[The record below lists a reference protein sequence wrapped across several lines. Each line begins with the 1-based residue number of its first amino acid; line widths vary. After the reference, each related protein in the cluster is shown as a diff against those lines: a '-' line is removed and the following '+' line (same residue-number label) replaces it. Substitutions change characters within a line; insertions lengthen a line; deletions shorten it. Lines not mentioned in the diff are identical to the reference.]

1 MLLAPTAVGA
11 AIPVFRS
18 EPMKKFLIETI
29 KKAGKILV
37 DNFQKERKLI
47 KIRARSKEI
56 VTDYDKLVDR
66 FLIKEIEKKFPDHN
80 FLTEESGFKNKNSDF
95 TWLIDSLDGTS
106 NFAAGNPLFSVSV
119 ALLKNKKL
127 IFGAIYAPAINE
139 LYFAEKGKGTFLNHQ
154 KIKVSQFDKLEKSYL
169 YFCEGGELN
178 RKRTLKI
185 IKKLYPKVIE
195 LRKLGSA
202 ALEAAWVAAGK
213 GEGYLTTKINP
224 WDVGAGVLIV
234 EEAGGKVSDFKNRPW
249 QPQKNDLIASN
260 KKIHRDFVRLLKN
273 L

>member
-1 MLLAPTAVGA
+1 
-11 AIPVFRS
+11 
-18 EPMKKFLIETI
+18 MKKFIFQTI
-29 KKAGKILV
+29 KRAGQILT
-37 DNFQKERKLI
+37 DYFQKNKKLL
-47 KIRARSKEI
+47 KIRKHSKEI
-56 VTDYDKLVDR
+56 VTFYDKLIDK
-66 FLIKEIEKKFPDHN
+66 FLIKEIEKRFPDHN

-106 NFAAGNPLFSVSV
+106 NFAVGNPLFSISI
-119 ALLKNKKL
+119 ALIKNKKL
-127 IFGAIYAPAINE
+127 ILGAIYSPIIDE
-139 LYFAEKGKGTFLNHQ
+139 LYFTEKGKGAFLNNQ
-154 KIKVSQFDKLEKSYL
+154 KIKVSRINRLAKGYL

-178 RKRTLKI
+178 RKRTFKI
-185 IKKLYPKVIE
+185 IKKIYPHVIE

-234 EEAGGKVSDFKNRPW
+234 EEAGGKVTDFKNKTW
-249 QPQKNDLIASN
+249 QLIQTDFIASN
-260 KKIHRDFVRLLKN
+260 GKVHPGIVKLVKN